1 MAENSGYLFEMLG
14 VTKQFPGVKALDNV
28 TLQVKKGSVHA
39 LCGENGAGKS
49 TLMKVLAGIYKQ
61 NSGKILIEGKEVE
74 ILNPKDAMDK
84 GISMIHQELNLFPQM
99 TVEANL
105 YIGREN
111 SYSGGIINKQ
121 QNFKEVNAILKEYGI
136 DIDPHLRMSELTIA
150 KQQMIEIVRAIAFNA
165 KIIIMDEPTSSLTD
179 VEIRTLFRMIRKL
192 VSEGKSVI
200 YISHRMDEIFEI
212 ADMVTVIRDG
222 QTIDTLPVEALD
234 KMKIIKMMVGRDLKN
249 IYNKKQIQLGA
260 ERLRVEK
267 LSSGKQFQEISF
279 SVHSGEIVGLM
290 GLVGAGRSE
299 LAETIFGLRKLE
311 SGRIYVSEKPVHIS
325 FSVHSGEIV
334 GLMGL
339 VGAGRSELAE
349 TIFGL
354 RKLES
359 GRIYVSEKPVHIKK
373 PWNAINAKIAFIT
386 EDRKRF
392 GISRIHSVR
401 QNIVIANLKKYAE
414 NILQV
419 VSSKKEK
426 EATDRMIDILN
437 IKTPTQKFKVGN
449 LSGGNQQKVVIG
461 KWLLTEPDILIM
473 DEPTRG
479 IDVGAKSEI
488 YGIMSEMAEQ
498 GKSILMISSEMQELM
513 GMCDRIV
520 VMCAGKQTGIFDRSE
535 FNQFKLMACAA
546 GESKAEVD
554 KYEN

>member
-1 MAENSGYLFEMLG
+1 MEEKGKYLFEMVG

-28 TLQVKKGSVHA
+28 TLQVTPGSVHA

-49 TLMKVLAGIYKQ
+49 TLMKVLAGIHKQ
-61 NSGKILIEGKEVE
+61 DAGKIYIDGHEVE
-74 ILNPKDAMDK
+74 ILNPKDAMEK
-84 GISMIHQELNLFPQM
+84 GIAMIHQELNFFPQM

-111 SYSGGIINKQ
+111 SYTGGI
-121 QNFKEVNAILKEYGI
+121 VNQKANMESVNEILKEYEI
-136 DIDPHLRMSELTIA
+136 DIDPRLRMAELTIA

-179 VEIRTLFRMIRKL
+179 VEIKTLFRMIRKL

-200 YISHRMDEIFEI
+200 YISHKMDEIFEI

-222 QTIDTLPVEALD
+222 QTIGTLPIEELD

-249 IYNKKQIQLGA
+249 IYNKKEVAHGK
-260 ERLRVEK
+260 ERLRVLG
-267 LSSGKQFQEISF
+267 LSDGKVFQNISF
-279 SVHSGEIVGLM
+279 EIHEGEIVGLL

-299 LAETIFGLRKLE
+299 VAETIFGLRKKTA
-311 SGRIYVSEKPVHIS
+311 GDIFI
-325 FSVHSGEIV
+325 SGEKV
-334 GLMGL
+334 
-339 VGAGRSELAE
+339 E
-349 TIFGL
+349 
-354 RKLES
+354 
-359 GRIYVSEKPVHIKK
+359 IKK
-373 PWNAINAKIAFIT
+373 PWHAIANGIAFIT

-392 GISRIHSVR
+392 GLSRIHSIR
-401 QNIVIANLKKYAE
+401 QNVVITNLGKYASKF
-414 NILQV
+414 LKV
-419 VSSKKEK
+419 VSTHGEK
-426 EATDRMIDILN
+426 RATDEMIKELQ
-437 IKTPTQKFKVGN
+437 IKAPNQDFKVGN
-449 LSGGNQQKVVIG
+449 LSGGNQQKVVVA
-461 KWLLTEPDILIM
+461 KWLLTDPNILIM

-488 YGIMSEMAEQ
+488 YNIMTDMVEK
-498 GKSILMISSEMQELM
+498 GKSILMISSEMPELM

-520 VMCAGKQTGIFDRSE
+520 VMCAGAQTGIFERNE

-546 GESKAEVD
+546 GETKEEAE

>member
-121 QNFKEVNAILKEYGI
+121 QNFKEVNAILEEYGI

-222 QTIDTLPVEALD
+222 QTIDTLPVETLD

-249 IYNKKQIQLGA
+249 IYNKKQITLGT

-311 SGRIYVSEKPVHIS
+311 SGQIYVSN
-325 FSVHSGEIV
+325 
-334 GLMGL
+334 
-339 VGAGRSELAE
+339 
-349 TIFGL
+349 
-354 RKLES
+354 KL
-359 GRIYVSEKPVHIKK
+359 VHIKK

-426 EATDRMIDILN
+426 EATDRTIDILN

>member
-1 MAENSGYLFEMLG
+1 MTENNGYLFEMLG
-14 VTKQFPGVKALDNV
+14 VTKEFPGVKALDDV
-28 TLQVKKGSVHA
+28 TLQVKKGTVHA

-49 TLMKVLAGIYKQ
+49 TLMKVLAGIYRQ
-61 NSGKILIEGKEVE
+61 DTGKILIEGQEVE
-74 ILNPKDAMDK
+74 IANPKDAMDK

-111 SYSGGIINKQ
+111 SYSCGVVNKQ
-121 QNFKEVNAILKEYGI
+121 QNFKEVNAILKEYDI
-136 DIDPHLRMSELTIA
+136 DINPHLRMTELTIA

-179 VEIRTLFRMIRKL
+179 VEIQTLFSMIRKL
-192 VSEGKSVI
+192 VAEGKSVI

-212 ADMVTVIRDG
+212 ADVVTVIRDG
-222 QTIDTLPVEALD
+222 RTIDTLPIGELN
-234 KMKIIKMMVGRDLKN
+234 KMKIIRMMVGRDLQN
-249 IYNKKQIQLGA
+249 IYNKKEVPMGE
-260 ERLRVEK
+260 ERLRLEGFT
-267 LSSGKQFQEISF
+267 SGKQFRDINF
-279 SVHSGEIVGLM
+279 SIRAGEIVGLM

-299 LAETIFGLRKLE
+299 VAETIFGLRRLE
-311 SGRIYVSEKPVHIS
+311 SGQIYVSDKKVDI
-325 FSVHSGEIV
+325 
-334 GLMGL
+334 
-339 VGAGRSELAE
+339 R
-349 TIFGL
+349 
-354 RKLES
+354 
-359 GRIYVSEKPVHIKK
+359 K
-373 PWNAINAKIAFIT
+373 PWHAINAKIAFIT

-392 GISRIHSVR
+392 GISKIHSVR
-401 QNIVIANLKKYAE
+401 QNIVITNLRKYAD
-414 NILQV
+414 NFLKV
-419 VSSKKEK
+419 VSVKSEK
-426 EATDRMIDILN
+426 EAAEEMINVLN
-437 IKTPTQKFKVGN
+437 IKTPDQKFKVGN

-488 YGIMSEMAEQ
+488 YGIMTEMVEQ

-520 VMCAGKQTGIFDRSE
+520 VMCAGRQTGIFERSE

-546 GESKAEVD
+546 GETKEEAD
-554 KYEN
+554 KYED